1 MPANQSPALPYFSQP
16 LPHPLRKCSFF
27 NAAGVNV
34 DGGDVFVM
42 GWCNRCV
49 ARMATRRAGVISALF
64 LIAVSSAPPV
74 YSQVAAKV
82 DPNRKAYDFTI
93 RCFVAGAVANSD
105 KRFNLNGANKAAL
118 DAGGKRAFDAAY
130 IMGGKLGL
138 SKQHISGDF
147 DAYSRVYQ
155 RAFLK
160 NDASFLRTR
169 AACVKLGLM

>member
-118 DAGGKRAFDAAY
+118 
-130 IMGGKLGL
+130 
-138 SKQHISGDF
+138 
-147 DAYSRVYQ
+147 V
-155 RAFLK
+155 
-160 NDASFLRTR
+160 R
-169 AACVKLGLM
+169 AASARSMPPISWAASSAFPSNISRAILMPIAAFTSGRFSRMMPVSCGRAQLASS